1 MSTIAPQARLR
12 AEVDSLA
19 DIAGSVGFALSTES
33 RDDRITR
40 RDHLMGILRRYLE
53 PRLAEPRHPVVVA
66 VFGPTGSGKSTLVN
80 TLVGRP
86 ISETGVLRPTTRR
99 AVVWV
104 HQRDADDVGALLAQ
118 TGPVDVVADD
128 HPVLASLVIVDTP
141 DIDSIAEEHRRQTE
155 AILETADVAIAVTTP
170 QRYADAVPWD
180 VLGGLTERALDVVV
194 VMNRTTRR
202 AQGAVIDLA
211 GLLRD
216 AKVSGIESADDI
228 IVIQEQRIRGD
239 GRLHGYALR
248 QLARRLEAI
257 AADHGRVSH
266 HGIVSAA
273 GHAVE
278 VGRELASAVEAQTSE
293 GSALFEVI
301 DEAEKEQRRE
311 IGRRLDQGELVRGE
325 VLARWQRMVGVS
337 ELAEL
342 VGRGVT
348 KLRDVLLGRQALS
361 GERIAG
367 LEDEVRGELVELGL
381 QRARVAA
388 QTVDVS
394 WALTTAGSGVL
405 ELADV
410 DWERIRED
418 LADSM
423 AAWQSEVVA
432 LVVETGEGRW
442 RVARAVTVGINA
454 AATLL
459 LLGVF
464 AATGGITGTEFG
476 VAAGAAAAQQTVLEK
491 LFGSAAA
498 RRLADTAQS
507 LLADRL
513 GQAVAA
519 AAAPYRQAL
528 SAVLDD
534 PDTATQLRAG
544 CDELARALEEYA
556 DE

>member
-19 DIAGSVGFALSTES
+19 DIAGSVGFALATEQ
-33 RDDRITR
+33 RADRILR

-86 ISETGVLRPTTRR
+86 ISETGVIRPTTRR

-104 HQRDADDVGALLAQ
+104 HHRDADNIGALLAQ

-202 AQGAVIDLA
+202 AGGAVIDLA

-216 AKVSGIESADDI
+216 AKVAGINSADDI
-228 IVIQEQRIRGD
+228 IVIQEQRIRAD

-248 QLARRLEAI
+248 HLARRLEAI
-257 AADHGRVSH
+257 AADHSRVSH
-266 HGIVSAA
+266 RGIVAAA
-273 GHAVE
+273 GHAVG
-278 VGRELASAVEAQTSE
+278 VGRELAAAVDAQSTE
-293 GSALFEVI
+293 GSVLVEVL
-301 DEAEKEQRRE
+301 DEAENEQRRE
-311 IGRRLDQGELVRGE
+311 ISRRLDQGELVRGE

-348 KLRDVLLGRQALS
+348 KLRDVLLGRKALS
-361 GERIAG
+361 EERISG
-367 LEDEVRGELVELGL
+367 LEGEVRSELVELGL

-394 WALTTAGSGVL
+394 WALTSAGSGVL
-405 ELADV
+405 ELVDV
-410 DWERIRED
+410 DWERIRDD

-432 LVVETGEGRW
+432 LVVETGAGRW
-442 RVARAVTVGINA
+442 RVARAVTIGINA

-498 RRLADTAQS
+498 RRLADTAQA

-519 AAAPYRQAL
+519 AATPYRRAL
-528 SAVLDD
+528 SAVLDE
-534 PDTATQLRAG
+534 PDTSTQLRAG
-544 CDELARALEEYA
+544 CDELARALEDYA